1 MLSFSRNSPSDQGA
15 IRSFGQTVTLQ
26 FATIQP
32 CSWTPCTT
40 TLGKA
45 LAAGQTARLIN
56 IRDLASPFQ
65 PSRPTIRD
73 YVTLLERVFLKRRFH
88 QKITDIYAAS
98 IDYDEV
104 ACPAKESSRAT
115 ASCACRACVALGV
128 T

>member
-1 MLSFSRNSPSDQGA
+1 MECLNLDMVLALGFRVRTQD
-15 IRSFGQTVTLQ
+15 IRTS
-26 FATIQP
+26 
-32 CSWTPCTT
+32 
-40 TLGKA
+40 
-45 LAAGQTARLIN
+45 
-56 IRDLASPFQ
+56 
-65 PSRPTIRD
+65 
-73 YVTLLERVFLKRRFH
+73 ERRFH